1 MAWLEPELD
10 DGPDD
15 GPLRPLELLELLVLE
30 LLELEPDE
38 FEPDEPEPVLEVP
51 EPEPADPELVL
62 PLAGEL
68 PDVEEFVFVDE
79 ALPVEPG
86 RASAT
91 APAASKLATP
101 TVAVVALIR
110 PLPRWRAAFARAMLS
125 GFGVFMTEVSP
136 PALGGISAEFL
147 SRL

>member
-15 GPLRPLELLELLVLE
+15 GPPRPLELLELLELLVLE

-38 FEPDEPEPVLEVP
+38 FEPDEPEPDEFEPVLELP
-51 EPEPADPELVL
+51 EPELPDPEFVL

-86 RASAT
+86 SASAT

-110 PLPRWRAAFARAMLS
+110 PLPR
-125 GFGVFMTEVSP
+125 
-136 PALGGISAEFL
+136 
-147 SRL
+147 